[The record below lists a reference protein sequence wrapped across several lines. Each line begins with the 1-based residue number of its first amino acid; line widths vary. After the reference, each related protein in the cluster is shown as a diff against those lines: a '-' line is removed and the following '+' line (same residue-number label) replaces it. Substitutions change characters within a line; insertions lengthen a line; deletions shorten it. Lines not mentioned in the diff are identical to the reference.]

1 MKLEG
6 LPLRKSSQASQTE
19 LRNTTF
25 HNSLGVEN
33 LKAENLQ
40 LKEGTECLDDQSL
53 EHHLNEKSVIDE
65 NSKPI
70 KRVQENN
77 SIGTNTEESPEDN
90 GNGLTMAVPYKTGC

>member
-6 LPLRKSSQASQTE
+6 LPLRQSSQASQTE

-40 LKEGTECLDDQSL
+40 LKEGTECLDDQRIHL
-53 EHHLNEKSVIDE
+53 EHHLNKKSVIDK
-65 NSKPI
+65 N
-70 KRVQENN
+70 
-77 SIGTNTEESPEDN
+77 
-90 GNGLTMAVPYKTGC
+90 